1 MPNTTK
7 RLLAASL
14 KRLLS
19 GKTLDCITIQDI
31 TDDAEVSRKT
41 FYYHFQDTRD
51 VLMWIC
57 EQELAQPLKRSNLQ
71 LSDWLCYALQ
81 LLDNNRCFYRRVLDA
96 ANPEFV
102 QEFGLQVIG
111 PRISL
116 QLYATQ
122 NWRQLDADR
131 QFVVGFI
138 SQAITNWLVQ
148 LIRNRRYPEPSDA
161 RRKLRCLLDTLRL
174 SGVTTEV
181 TKAC

>member
-1 MPNTTK
+1 MCCNTKQKIADAMRRQIMEKSFEKITVQNLMDATNMK
-7 RLLAASL
+7 RQS
-14 KRLLS
+14 
-19 GKTLDCITIQDI
+19 
-31 TDDAEVSRKT
+31 

-174 SGVTTEV
+174 SGVTTEF